1 MRAVTK
7 EGFRSLLYLISLVVG
22 VASVGV
28 LVGVGF
34 LWLTDPPPAKPV
46 GVTILSAQ
54 ALREN
59 ELRPPRGNGTARG
72 PLLDI
77 PAEKIAASPLPDAPS
92 NSPALALDT
101 PVMKARHTPSGA
113 ITRAKRVRVDP
124 HRYQAAPRYWAA
136 LWRPDAS
143 VGPNPGGG
151 FYGPPNSNVGYIN
164 PR

>member
-7 EGFRSLLYLISLVVG
+7 DGIRSLLYLISLLVG
-22 VASVGV
+22 MATVGV

-34 LWLTDPPPAKPV
+34 LWLTDPPPATQDR
-46 GVTILSAQ
+46 GTILSVQ

-59 ELRPPRGNGTARG
+59 EYRPPQGNSVARA
-72 PLLDI
+72 LLADV
-77 PAEKIAASPLPDAPS
+77 PAEKVVASPLPDAPS
-92 NSPALALDT
+92 NSAALALEM
-101 PVMKARHTPSGA
+101 PAMKARHTPSGP
-113 ITRAKRVRVDP
+113 ITRTKRARVDP
-124 HRYQAAPRYWAA
+124 HRYQGTPRYWAA

-143 VGPNPGGG
+143 AGPNPGGG

>member
-1 MRAVTK
+1 MRAMTK
-7 EGFRSLLYLISLVVG
+7 DGFRSLLYLISLVVG
-22 VASVGV
+22 AATVGV

-34 LWLTDPPPAKPV
+34 LWLTDPPPATQTAGP
-46 GVTILSAQ
+46 ILSAQ

-59 ELRPPRGNGTARG
+59 EFRPPRGNITARG
-72 PLLDI
+72 LLPDI
-77 PAEKIAASPLPDAPS
+77 PAEKIAASPPPDAPS
-92 NSPALALDT
+92 NWTLALET
-101 PVMKARHTPSGA
+101 PTMKARHTPSGA

-124 HRYQAAPRYWAA
+124 HRYQGAPRYWAA

-143 VGPNPGGG
+143 AGPNPGGG